1 MIKKLNNRNKEISRE
16 IRAVFQASYRIEAQI
31 LNVVAIDF
39 PPLKR
44 TLQEFINSNSEF
56 YGVVRENKI
65 LAIVEIS
72 RQENVTD
79 IDSLVVHPEYFR
91 QGLGKQLMN
100 FVLNT
105 FKSETFTIE
114 TGLENKPA
122 TNLYEQLGFQE
133 QKQWDTEFGV
143 RKIKFRKTGQNK

>member
-1 MIKKLNNRNKEISRE
+1 
-16 IRAVFQASYRIEAQI
+16 
-31 LNVVAIDF
+31 
-39 PPLKR
+39 
-44 TLQEFINSNSEF
+44 
-56 YGVVRENKI
+56 
-65 LAIVEIS
+65 
-72 RQENVTD
+72 
-79 IDSLVVHPEYFR
+79 
-91 QGLGKQLMN
+91 MN

>member
-1 MIKKLNNRNKEISRE
+1 LIKKLNNRNKEISRE

>member
-1 MIKKLNNRNKEISRE
+1 MIKKLNNKDEEISRE

-31 LNVVAIDF
+31 LNVEAIDF

-44 TLQEFINSNSEF
+44 TLQEFVNSNSEF

-133 QKQWDTEFGV
+133 QKQWDTEFGF